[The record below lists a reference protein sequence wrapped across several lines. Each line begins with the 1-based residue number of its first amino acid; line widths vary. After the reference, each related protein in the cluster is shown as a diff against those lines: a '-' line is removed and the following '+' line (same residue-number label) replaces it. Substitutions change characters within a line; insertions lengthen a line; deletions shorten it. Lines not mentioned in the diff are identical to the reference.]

1 MASLAGGYSYN
12 SSGSSV
18 TLYKTSGS
26 TVSEK
31 LQNLQFLSQSFDTF
45 TSFGSSSTDAEFY
58 FKFSPGNNGWYGGT
72 YIQGVINY
80 PPPPPPP
87 PPEND
92 SFYNAI
98 ELIGSSGQ
106 LTASNSSATLDP
118 EDPSGPNTKRSIWYT
133 WTPSITGTVTLSTI
147 GSNFDTYLYLYK
159 LNDGAIVSQSN
170 LTFIA
175 SDDDSGGGRVSKI
188 ITNLTSGSRYY
199 IAVGGYNSSCVG
211 NIVFNYSI

>member
-1 MASLAGGYSYN
+1 MG
-12 SSGSSV
+12 
-18 TLYKTSGS
+18 TL
-26 TVSEK
+26 EI
-31 LQNLQFLSQSFDTF
+31 L
-45 TSFGSSSTDAEFY
+45 SSSQIIQEITPIHFTESLSYSNSCTLATTASVGDVVYLKYTPTSNFLDVV
-58 FKFSPGNNGWYGGT
+58 NGE
-72 YIQGVINY
+72 INTTL
-80 PPPPPPP
+80 PPPP

-98 ELIGSSGQ
+98 ELIGLSGQ

-133 WTPSITGTVTLSTI
+133 WAPNITGPATMSTI

-159 LNDGAIVSQSN
+159 LNNGAIVSQSN

-199 IAVGGYNSSCVG
+199 IAVGGYNSSYVG